1 MAREIHPHPGASI
14 FGEVEIR
21 EGKRDC
27 VDMGNGRLPSQRGAR
42 MFHIAFINGTPVN
55 LGYSQVD
62 DGYALELTGHNSFRY
77 GGPGTC

>member
-1 MAREIHPHPGASI
+1 
-14 FGEVEIR
+14 
-21 EGKRDC
+21 
-27 VDMGNGRLPSQRGAR
+27 MGNGRLPSQRGAR